1 MNNILILIISL
12 VILVIIF
19 LVVLIII
26 SKNKIN
32 EELTAIEIANDDI
45 NNSLKQKY
53 TLFKEMINFIKDNL
67 SIKEDA
73 FNDFISFNKNECAK
87 SDLINILDKTTYE
100 INDYITNYNE
110 LLKNKDFF
118 ELKRKL
124 YRIEINLEA
133 MIEYYNNKLTTY
145 NDLKTHAPT
154 SIASKLF
161 DFPEYVETNI
171 DKKEI
176 SRLINLN

>member
-1 MNNILILIISL
+1 MNNIVILIISFVVL
-12 VILVIIF
+12 LIIF
-19 LVVLIII
+19 LITMIII

-32 EELTAIEIANDDI
+32 DSLSAVEISNDNI
-45 NNSLKQKY
+45 NNYLKQKY
-53 TLFKEMINFIKDNL
+53 ALYKEIINFIKDNL

-73 FNDFISFNKNECAK
+73 FNNFINFDRKECNKG
-87 SDLINILDKTTYE
+87 DLINVLDKTTYE
-100 INDYITNYNE
+100 INNYIDNYND
-110 LLKNKDFF
+110 LLKNKDFIS
-118 ELKRKL
+118 LKRKL
-124 YRIEINLEA
+124 YSVEINLEA
-133 MIEYYNNKLTTY
+133 LIEYYNNKLVIY
-145 NDLKTHAPT
+145 NDLKNHAPT

>member
-1 MNNILILIISL
+1 M
-12 VILVIIF
+12 
-19 LVVLIII
+19 III

-32 EELTAIEIANDDI
+32 DSLTAIEIANDDI

-53 TLFKEMINFIKDNL
+53 ALYKEIVNYIKDNL

-73 FNDFISFNKNECAK
+73 FNEFLKFNKNECAK
-87 SDLINILDKTTYE
+87 SDLINILEKTTHE
-100 INDYITNYNE
+100 INDYITNYDE
-110 LLKNKDFF
+110 LLKKKEFT

-124 YRIEINLEA
+124 YRVEINLEA
-133 MIEYYNNKLTTY
+133 MVEYYNNKIITY
-145 NDLKTHAPT
+145 NNLKSHAPT

-161 DFPEYVETNI
+161 DFPEYIETNI

-176 SRLINLN
+176 SRLINLY

>member
-53 TLFKEMINFIKDNL
+53 TLFKEIVTFLKDNL

-73 FNDFISFNKNECAK
+73 FQDFTNFNKNECAK
-87 SDLINILDKTTYE
+87 GNLINILDKTTYE
-100 INDYITNYNE
+100 INDYVNKYNDS
-110 LLKNKDFF
+110 LKNKDFL

-124 YRIEINLEA
+124 YRVEINLEA
-133 MIEYYNNKLTTY
+133 IIEYYNNKLNTY

-161 DFPEYVETNI
+161 DFPEYKETNI
-171 DKKEI
+171 NKKEI
-176 SRLINLN
+176 SRLINLS

>member
-1 MNNILILIISL
+1 MNNIVILIISFVVL
-12 VILVIIF
+12 LILF
-19 LVVLIII
+19 LITLIII

-32 EELTAIEIANDDI
+32 EILTSIETANDDI

-53 TLFKEMINFIKDNL
+53 ALYKEMITFIKDNL

-73 FNDFISFNKNECAK
+73 FNKFINFNRIECTK
-87 SDLINILDKTTYE
+87 GDLINILDKTTYE
-100 INDYITNYNE
+100 INDYIDNYDD
-110 LLKNKDFF
+110 LLKNKDFLP
-118 ELKRKL
+118 LKIKL
-124 YRIEINLEA
+124 YNIEINLEA
-133 MIEYYNNKLTTY
+133 MIDYYNSKLIIY
-145 NDLKTHAPT
+145 NDLKNHAPT

-161 DFPEYVETNI
+161 DFPDYKETTI

>member
-1 MNNILILIISL
+1 MNNIVILIISFIVL
-12 VILVIIF
+12 VIAFLVIMI
-19 LVVLIII
+19 LI

-53 TLFKEMINFIKDNL
+53 ALYKEIVSCIKDNL
-67 SIKEDA
+67 SIKDDA
-73 FNDFISFNKNECAK
+73 FEDFLNFNKTECAK
-87 SDLINILDKTTYE
+87 GDLINILDKTTYE
-100 INDYITNYNE
+100 INNYVNKYDD
-110 LLKNKDFF
+110 LLKNKDFL

-133 MIEYYNNKLTTY
+133 IVEYYNNKLTTY
-145 NDLKTHAPT
+145 NDLKNHAPT

-161 DFPEYVETNI
+161 DFPEYKETNI

-176 SRLINLN
+176 SRLINLS